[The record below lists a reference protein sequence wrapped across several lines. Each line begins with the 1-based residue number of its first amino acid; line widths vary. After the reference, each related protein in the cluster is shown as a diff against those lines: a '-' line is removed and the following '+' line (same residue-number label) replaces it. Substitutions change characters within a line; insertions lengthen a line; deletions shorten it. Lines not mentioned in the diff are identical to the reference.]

1 MYINILIIYLFYISF
16 NISFS
21 FEENNNNNYNNS
33 KVGLIVSLIISIIF
47 TIIIIFLIFYCCCK
61 IATNSVLNNDNQLNR
76 RNNIHSNPMNS
87 ISSIQNNN
95 RQYFQTYNI
104 NSERLNLNSE
114 KNSIIFQ
121 QHFLFQN
128 IMKPEIF
135 SERFKSVEKNCSI
148 CLLDFVIDKS
158 KICITNC
165 HHIFHFYCLKKY
177 VLNKKG
183 KKCPICNDNFF
194 KIFENIK
201 IDEKKIKIIPLNEK
215 DNPLN
220 IKIEK

>member
-1 MYINILIIYLFYISF
+1 MNINNLIIYLFYFSF

-21 FEENNNNNYNNS
+21 FAKNNNNNYNNS
-33 KVGLIVSLIISIIF
+33 NVGLIITLIISILL
-47 TIIIIFLIFYCCCK
+47 TIVIIFLIFYCCCK
-61 IATNSVLNNDNQLNR
+61 IATNSVLNNNNQLNR
-76 RNNIHSNPMNS
+76 RNDIHSYPMN
-87 ISSIQNNN
+87 SIQNNN
-95 RQYFQTYNI
+95 RQYFQTYDI
-104 NSERLNLNSE
+104 NSERLNLNSD
-114 KNSIIFQ
+114 KNSIIAQ

-135 SERFKSVEKNCSI
+135 SERFKSAEKNCSI
-148 CLLDFVIDKS
+148 CLLDFVVDKS

-183 KKCPICNDNFF
+183 KKCPICNNNFF
-194 KIFENIK
+194 EIFENIK